1 LPCHDL
7 VLHAVGGRQAIEV
20 FLIELIGEVLEMD
33 IGGVPVLLD
42 KQRVVS

>member
-1 LPCHDL
+1 L
-7 VLHAVGGRQAIEV
+7 RQAIEV

-33 IGGVPVLLD
+33 ISGGPVLLD